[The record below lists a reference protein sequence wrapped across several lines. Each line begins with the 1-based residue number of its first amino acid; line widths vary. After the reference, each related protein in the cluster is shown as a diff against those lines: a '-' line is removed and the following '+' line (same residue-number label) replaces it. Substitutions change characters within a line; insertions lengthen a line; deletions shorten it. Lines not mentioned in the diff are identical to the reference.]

1 VDGGGGRTMTD
12 TTDAIY
18 EVSES
23 DARTIYP
30 VARRLWSGRTE
41 VQAVEIADSPTY
53 GRLLFLDGELQSASA
68 DEAVYHE
75 ALVHPAMT
83 AASARV
89 GSVSGGAGAS
99 RGLRVLVVGGGEGA
113 TVREVL
119 RWSCVER
126 VDWVDIDGELVA
138 LCEEHLGWAPGVRG
152 DPRVHF
158 YAEDVMVA
166 VPRLGETYDVVILD
180 LPDPDGETGALYS
193 AEFWAMIREH
203 LRSDGGRLVTHCGPV
218 RPFGNVGEG
227 FQRVWASA
235 QAGDIEAAVGGFYH
249 IGIPSFQGEWGFW
262 MMVTGAERDR
272 PFEFVRSGTSL
283 SVLRAIAPVEA
294 VASWFDFTWL
304 TRCAAPDRLWS
315 QAVTAA
321 VGRATST

>member
-1 VDGGGGRTMTD
+1 MTD
-12 TTDAIY
+12 TTPVMGDAIY
-18 EVSES
+18 EMSES

-30 VARRLWSGRTE
+30 VVRRMWSGRTAF
-41 VQAVEIADSPTY
+41 QAVEIADSPTY
-53 GRLLFLDGELQSASA
+53 GRMLFLDGELQSASA
-68 DEAVYHE
+68 DEVVYHE

-83 AASARV
+83 AAAVRL
-89 GSVSGGAGAS
+89 GSVSGGAGAAAA
-99 RGLRVLVVGGGEGA
+99 GLRVLVVGGGEGA

-126 VDWVDIDGELVA
+126 VDWVDIDGELMM
-138 LCEEHLGWAPGVRG
+138 LCEEHLGWAPGVRA
-152 DPRVHF
+152 DRRVRF
-158 YAEDVMVA
+158 FAEDVMVA

-193 AEFWAMIREH
+193 PEFWAMIREH

-227 FQRVWASA
+227 FQRVWGAA

-262 MMVTGAERDR
+262 MMVTGTDRDR
-272 PFEFVRSGTSL
+272 PFDFARSGTSL

-294 VASWFDFTWL
+294 SASWFDFTWL

-315 QAVTAA
+315 RAVMSA
-321 VGRATST
+321 VGGAST